1 MAGYSE
7 ILQRLAALERRVSTV
22 LRGGKVAAVQ
32 AAPYRV
38 RLDVGPDDAG
48 DPVVTNWLPV
58 LVPRAGDVRTWSPLT
73 VGEAALMLSPG
84 GWDHMAYALPAL
96 VCADYPA
103 ASAGLD
109 EEVVS
114 WRTTD
119 GAAEAGRMRMQRGA
133 TVAASTLTL
142 ECGAAALVLAGDGSV
157 TLRRR
162 QYDVVAP

>member
-1 MAGYSE
+1 MEGYSE

-22 LRGGKVAAVQ
+22 LRGAKVAAVQ

-48 DPVVTNWLPV
+48 DPILTNWLPV
-58 LVPRAGDVRTWSPLT
+58 LTTRAGDVRTWSPLT

-84 GWDHMAYALPAL
+84 GWDHAAVALPAL
-96 VCADYPA
+96 VSATYPA
-103 ASAGLD
+103 AGAALD
-109 EEVVS
+109 DEVIS

-119 GAAEAGRMRMQRGA
+119 GAAEAGRLRMQRGA

-142 ECGAAALVLAGDGSV
+142 ECGDARLTLAGDGHV
-157 TLRRR
+157 TLRRSAF
-162 QYDVVAP
+162 DVVT